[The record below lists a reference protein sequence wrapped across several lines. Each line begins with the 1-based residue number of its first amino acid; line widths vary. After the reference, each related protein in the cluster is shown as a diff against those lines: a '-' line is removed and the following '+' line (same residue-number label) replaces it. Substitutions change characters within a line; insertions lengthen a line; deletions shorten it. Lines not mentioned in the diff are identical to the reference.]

1 MKIKKFINR
10 ILERMTGSVRRFKV
24 TLGFAAAF
32 TVFFTYLVII
42 EDFDD
47 VYFYALT
54 GLFIGG
60 AISLLLKVA
69 DENVLKINDMVNAA
83 VSLAAGIGTYFLLKL
98 TDVSVYTVMILVC
111 VVLAACELI
120 RFCLYRNHDERKLF
134 PYLFKSAVYCL
145 IITTV
150 WFAGIM
156 IALMAFHFLIM
167 EIDHLF
173 DKILSILFVSIEGF
187 MTYSLFISFLPDKDG
202 KPESLRSYDIIV
214 SKAGLYVYLLLI
226 AILYGYIIKIIVTRK
241 MPIGRLN
248 WFGCIALLFYV
259 FFYLNVNEEL
269 GVIQKWFV
277 RYGGIGLLPVVGVQL
292 YAIFIRVNDY
302 GLTLLRYASMLMI
315 GVALLFVAN
324 SIIRKKMSWVF
335 IGMSI
340 ITVLAMVGP
349 LNIVDVPN
357 RNQEARLKQV
367 LAANG
372 MLDGDK
378 IVNFGKE
385 VSSEDAEKI
394 ISGCEYFEWA
404 EGNRTEFVKD
414 VRELDLYAYYYDG
427 GPKHKSEYIDF
438 YIENNTVDISGFST
452 VESCFGYRDSLSE
465 YNLDDYFSK
474 LVKEYGNGPLENAIM
489 TVDIDDQTRI
499 VFMKISIYLLD
510 DQIETVN
517 CEYYLLRR

>member
-1 MKIKKFINR
+1 MKIKQFINR

-24 TLGFAAAF
+24 TLSFAAAF

-54 GLFIGG
+54 ALFIGG
-60 AISLLLKVA
+60 AISLLVKIL
-69 DENVLKINDMVNAA
+69 DENLGRINDVVNAA
-83 VSLAAGIGTYFLLKL
+83 VSVAAGLGTYFLLDL
-98 TDVSVYTVMILVC
+98 TDVSVYAVMILVC
-111 VVLAACELI
+111 CVLVVCEVI

-134 PYLFKSAVYCL
+134 PYLFKSAVYCC

-156 IALMAFHFLIM
+156 IALLAFNYLIM

-173 DKILSILFVSIEGF
+173 DKILSILFVTIEGF
-187 MTYSLFISFLPDKDG
+187 MTYSLFISFLPEKDG
-202 KPESLRSYDIIV
+202 KPESMRSYDVIV

-269 GVIQKWFV
+269 GTVQKRFV

-302 GLTLLRYASMLMI
+302 GLTLLRYASMLLI
-315 GVALLFVAN
+315 AVALLFVAN
-324 SIIRKKMSWVF
+324 SIIRKRIAWVF
-335 IGMSI
+335 VGMSI
-340 ITVLAMVGP
+340 ITVLALVGP
-349 LNIVDVPN
+349 LNVVDVPN
-357 RNQEARLKQV
+357 RNQEVRLKSV

-378 IVNFGKE
+378 IVNYGKK
-385 VSSEDAEKI
+385 VSAEDAEKI
-394 ISGCEYFEWA
+394 ISGCEYFKWS
-404 EGNRTEFVKD
+404 EGNRTEFVSN
-414 VRELDLYAYYYDG
+414 VRELDPYVYYYDG
-427 GPKHKSEYIDF
+427 GSDHRTEYIDF
-438 YIENNTVDISGFST
+438 CIKNNTVDVSGYST
-452 VESCFGYRDSLSE
+452 VESCYGYRDTMEE
-465 YNLDDYFSK
+465 YKLDDYFNKIIS
-474 LVKEYGNGPLENAIM
+474 EYGNGPLENEIM
-489 TVDIDDQTRI
+489 TVDIDAQTRI
-499 VFMKISIYLLD
+499 VFIRISFSILD
-510 DQIETVN
+510 DKIETVN